1 MSHMC
6 HMATLASLT
15 HAQLAYLS
23 ILTCQSRHLHC
34 WFGEAVLSLYKTQ
47 VSTGTHIHS
56 TLPCQVVPTGPQP
69 AANSLSTY
77 LSLCL
82 GVSMS
87 FCAALTLML
96 LWRWAH
102 QTETQAPPPS
112 GRSVPFC
119 PCHITVRFKNS
130 IHAWFTTVLLLMLM
144 SRLVG
149 SSPAAGFTSMEAA
162 FDVQLI

>member
-1 MSHMC
+1 MC

-15 HAQLAYLS
+15 HAQLAHLS

-34 WFGEAVLSLYKTQ
+34 WFGEAVHFQDQTKCPQ
-47 VSTGTHIHS
+47 GTYVYS
-56 TLPCQVVPTGPQP
+56 MLPCQVVPTGPQP

-102 QTETQAPPPS
+102 RTETQAPPPS
-112 GRSVPFC
+112 GRSAPSC
-119 PCHITVRFKNS
+119 PCRMTVKFNTASMPGSQTSCR
-130 IHAWFTTVLLLMLM
+130 LCR
-144 SRLVG
+144 SRDWSAVG
-149 SSPAAGFTSMEAA
+149 
-162 FDVQLI
+162 